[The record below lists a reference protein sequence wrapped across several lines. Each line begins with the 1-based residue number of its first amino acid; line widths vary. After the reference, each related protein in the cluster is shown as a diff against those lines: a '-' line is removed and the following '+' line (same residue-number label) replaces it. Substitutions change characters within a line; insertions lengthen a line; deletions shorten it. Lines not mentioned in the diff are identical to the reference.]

1 MSPISN
7 DKLFKI
13 ISDLSNKVEKLTDIV
28 KYQTTLI
35 QELKTDNININ
46 KLLNTEFKQNKDILK
61 ELPIKQL
68 TKSLNKLGNDN
79 SSTLIFTNFNKQ
91 DNIDYVDKDNLIN
104 FINKNLEYTL
114 NKESIVNISKYTIC
128 I

>member
-35 QELKTDNININ
+35 QEL
-46 KLLNTEFKQNKDILK
+46 
-61 ELPIKQL
+61 
-68 TKSLNKLGNDN
+68 
-79 SSTLIFTNFNKQ
+79 
-91 DNIDYVDKDNLIN
+91 
-104 FINKNLEYTL
+104 
-114 NKESIVNISKYTIC
+114 
-128 I
+128 

>member
-104 FINKNLEYTL
+104 FINNNL
-114 NKESIVNISKYTIC
+114 
-128 I
+128 

>member
-1 MSPISN
+1 MSISN
-7 DKLFKI
+7 DKLFNI

-61 ELPIKQL
+61 
-68 TKSLNKLGNDN
+68 
-79 SSTLIFTNFNKQ
+79 
-91 DNIDYVDKDNLIN
+91 
-104 FINKNLEYTL
+104 
-114 NKESIVNISKYTIC
+114 
-128 I
+128 